1 MINGILTLAHRKMKQ
16 LMNKFKYCY
25 MYMSMPLTLSTY
37 HSLQNTEQML
47 QHGYTF
53 ARVKDIMLS
62 YKV

>member
-1 MINGILTLAHRKMKQ
+1 
-16 LMNKFKYCY
+16 